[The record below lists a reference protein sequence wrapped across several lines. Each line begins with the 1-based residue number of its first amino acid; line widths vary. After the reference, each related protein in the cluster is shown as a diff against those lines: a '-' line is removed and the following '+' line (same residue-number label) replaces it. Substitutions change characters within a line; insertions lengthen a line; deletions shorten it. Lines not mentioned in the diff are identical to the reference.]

1 MLVGILRHC
10 SAGER
15 ASPLGKGVQ
24 HLHRQSLG
32 NTIIQ
37 HGASRGRLENVKERK
52 LSNSWLSDG
61 DGGYDCTTHPT
72 CENVDGNHILPLPPN
87 CNEYMLCQDHKITSV
102 FSCAEGKVFDH
113 RIKTCIIEAMAD
125 CPCREYDMHR
135 SYDNTNNVISKAQ
148 KSSTLSK
155 SAKSTYVMLS
165 SDESTYDMISS
176 KSGKVK
182 TKTSNKSIGKVD
194 NAKASKSSGKSSSK
208 STKPLKLSPVEQPT
222 TTKPTEKVTNS
233 PTVSPT
239 TKAQSIEPT
248 ETITIPNIITMS
260 PSIKPSTSN
269 PTEIVNDMSMSP
281 TTNSPTES
289 LVITQQPTLTMM
301 SLPPSDEKT
310 TCMSAPGSENFESG
324 IFPISPWTTVGD
336 GNWTI
341 DEGDTYEGMYAVKSP
356 DLSGATSKSISN
368 ITISTC
374 DSYEGGTM
382 SFGVRASVLPPTD
395 LFKVYIN
402 GEEKLLLID
411 VNEWKQVTLDILPG
425 SQRID
430 FSYQYNPFNVDP
442 LPPSPPLREGVVYID
457 DIVLVETT
465 ALSRKFVHSMQEFR
479 FGSGSEVQHTNAG
492 TANLSRLI
500 QGWLYV
506 AFGCGLL
513 AYLG

>member
-24 HLHRQSLG
+24 HLHSQSLG
-32 NTIIQ
+32 NIITQ
-37 HGASRGRLENVKERK
+37 HEASRGRLENERQRK
-52 LSNSWLSDG
+52 LLGTNSWLSDG

-182 TKTSNKSIGKVD
+182 TKTSSKSIGNSV

-208 STKPLKLSPVEQPT
+208 SAKPLIPPKEQPN
-222 TTKPTEKVTNS
+222 TTKPTEKEVTNR
-233 PTVSPT
+233 PTVSPS
-239 TKAQSIEPT
+239 TKVPSIEPT
-248 ETITIPNIITMS
+248 ATITIQNVVTIS
-260 PSIKPSTSN
+260 PSIKPSTSY
-269 PTEIVNDMSMSP
+269 PTETITSSNVMTMSP
-281 TTNSPTES
+281 TSSPTGS
-289 LVITQQPTLTMM
+289 IVTTQQPN
-301 SLPPSDEKT
+301 EET

-324 IFPISPWTTVGD
+324 MFPIPPWTTGGD

-341 DEGDTYEGMYAVKSP
+341 DEGDTYEGMYSVKSP

-411 VNEWKQVTLDILPG
+411 VNEWKEVTLDVPG
-425 SQRID
+425 GRQSID
-430 FSYQYNPFNVDP
+430 FSYQYNPFDVDP
-442 LPPSPPLREGVVYID
+442 LPPSSSPLREGVIYID
-457 DIVLVETT
+457 DVVLVETT
-465 ALSRKFVHSMQEFR
+465 ALSRKFMHSMQEFR

-492 TANLSRLI
+492 TTNLSRLS
-500 QGWLYV
+500 QGWLYI
-506 AFGCGLL
+506 ALGCSLL
-513 AYLG
+513 AYLV